1 MSDPPASAR
10 RKRSLWS
17 WIGGAAALLLVV
29 LIASA
34 VREHQM
40 AVRLLETDPDQVPQH
55 ADLVRYADALA
66 KPAYAA
72 NCASCH
78 GADMKGDQKKGAPN
92 LSDNI
97 WLYDFGGVGDIERT
111 ILYGIRSGDAKA
123 RNITDMPPIG
133 RNMQLSPAEVRDAAL
148 FVINITRPQADQA
161 AVARGSKLFQTK
173 GVCYDCHS
181 SDAAGN
187 PDYGSPA
194 FTDTDWL
201 YGGDY
206 DTVYQSI
213 YSGRH
218 GVCPAWIDKLKPKV
232 IRALAVYLH
241 QVSQASKARG
251 AKAHD

>member
-1 MSDPPASAR
+1 MR
-10 RKRSLWS
+10 RLWP
-17 WIGGAAALLLVV
+17 WIGGAAALIAAV
-29 LIASA
+29 LIWSA
-34 VREHQM
+34 VRDHQM
-40 AVRLLETDPDQVPQH
+40 ASRLLSTDPDKIPAQ
-55 ADLVRYADALA
+55 AELVRYADGLA

-72 NCASCH
+72 HCASCH

-92 LSDNI
+92 LADGI
-97 WLYDFGGVGDIERT
+97 WLYDFGAVGDIERT
-111 ILYGIRSGDAKA
+111 ILYGIRSGNAKA

-133 RNMQLSPAEVRDAAL
+133 RNMQLSPAEIADVTTFVLSLTHHQKDA
-148 FVINITRPQADQA
+148 A
-161 AVARGSKLFQTK
+161 AVARGGQIFQTK

-194 FTDTDWL
+194 FTDADWI

-206 DTVYQSI
+206 DSVYRSI

-218 GVCPAWIDKLKPKV
+218 GLCPAWIDTLKPKV

-241 QVSQASKARG
+241 QVSHQDSGASQGPTANKSSGAQAHG
-251 AKAHD
+251 

>member
-1 MSDPPASAR
+1 MTGPAPNPR
-10 RKRSLWS
+10 GRSRLWP
-17 WIGGAAALLLVV
+17 WIGAAAGLLLAV
-29 LIASA
+29 LIFGA
-34 VREHQM
+34 VREHHM
-40 AVRLLETDPDQVPQH
+40 TVRLLETDPDQIPQH
-55 ADLVRYADALA
+55 TDLVRYADSLA

-72 NCASCH
+72 HCAACH
-78 GADMKGDQKKGAPN
+78 GADMKGDHAKGAPN
-92 LSDNI
+92 LSDAI

-111 ILYGIRSGDAKA
+111 ILYGIRSGDPKA
-123 RNITDMPPIG
+123 RNVTDMPPLG
-133 RNMQLSPAEVRDAAL
+133 RNMQLSAAEIHDTAT

-161 AVARGSKLFQTK
+161 AVARGAKLFQTK

-187 PDYGSPA
+187 PDYGAPA

-241 QVSQASKARG
+241 QVSQASKP
-251 AKAHD
+251 KAPKHV

>member
-1 MSDPPASAR
+1 MSVSSPGG
-10 RKRSLWS
+10 KRSLWP
-17 WIGGAAALLLVV
+17 WIGAGVGLLALV
-29 LIASA
+29 LIFGAI
-34 VREHQM
+34 REHQM
-40 AVRLLETDPDQVPQH
+40 GVRLLVTDPDQIPSQP
-55 ADLVRYADALA
+55 DLVRYAEGLA

-72 NCASCH
+72 HCAACH
-78 GADMKGDQKKGAPN
+78 GADMKGDQTKGAPN
-92 LSDNI
+92 LSDSI

-111 ILYGIRSGDAKA
+111 VLYGIRSGNLKA

-133 RNMQLSPAEVRDAAL
+133 RNMQLSPAEVHDVTT

-161 AVARGSKLFQTK
+161 AVARGGKIFQTK

-194 FTDTDWL
+194 FTDTDWI
-201 YGGDY
+201 YGGDFNS
-206 DTVYQSI
+206 VYQSI

-218 GVCPAWIDKLKPKV
+218 GLCPAWIGALKPKV

-241 QVSQASKARG
+241 QVSQASKAKG
-251 AKAHD
+251 APVHD

>member
-17 WIGGAAALLLVV
+17 WIGGAAVLLLVV
-29 LIASA
+29 LIVWA

-78 GADMKGDQKKGAPN
+78 GPDMKGDQKKGAPN

-218 GVCPAWIDKLKPKV
+218 GICPAWIDKLKPKV